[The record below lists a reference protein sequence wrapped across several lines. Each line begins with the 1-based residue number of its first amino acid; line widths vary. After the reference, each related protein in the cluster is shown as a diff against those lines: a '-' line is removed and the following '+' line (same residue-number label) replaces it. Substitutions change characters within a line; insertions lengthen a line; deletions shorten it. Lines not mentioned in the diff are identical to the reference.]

1 MNKLKIAFL
10 TPEFPHPKI
19 GSSGG
24 IGTSILNLSK
34 GLLINNCEVY
44 VLVYGQ
50 EKDDYFFEN
59 GIHFYQIKNIKIK
72 GFSRWLTQK
81 KIQKL
86 INKLFL
92 EKKID
97 VVEAPDWTGF
107 SSGIKPKCPLVVKL
121 HGSDTYFC
129 HLDNR
134 PVKPKNKKNE
144 KSALQN
150 ADGLLS
156 VSEYTARI
164 TKELFGLNR
173 DFTVI
178 PNSVDLDYFSDE
190 EKISQNNN
198 TILYFGTLIRKKGLL
213 ELPLIFNEI
222 YKLNSEAKLLLIGRD
237 ASDVISGNSSTWSM
251 MQTLFDKDALKNVSY
266 MGAIPYQEMKSQIVK
281 ASVCVFPTFA
291 EALPVS
297 WIEAMAMQK
306 AIVASDIG
314 WANEIIDNGIDG
326 YLEHPKNH
334 YEFAIKVANLLED
347 KEKNRL
353 FGTEARKKV
362 INKFSLDV
370 IAKQNIE
377 FYKKMIDKNCL

>member
-129 HLDNR
+129 YLDNR
-134 PVKPKNKKNE
+134 PVRPKNKKNE

-370 IAKQNIE
+370 VAKQNIE

>member
-72 GFSRWLTQK
+72 GFSLWLTQK

-86 INKLFL
+86 INKLLL

-173 DFTVI
+173 NLQVI

-190 EKISQNNN
+190 EEISQNNN

-326 YLEHPKNH
+326 YLEHPQNH

-370 IAKQNIE
+370 VAKQNIE